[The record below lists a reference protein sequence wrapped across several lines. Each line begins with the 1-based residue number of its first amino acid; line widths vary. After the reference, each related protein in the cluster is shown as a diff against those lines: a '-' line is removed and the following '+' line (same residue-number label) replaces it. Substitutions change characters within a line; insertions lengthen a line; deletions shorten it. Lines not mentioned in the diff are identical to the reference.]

1 MFSCIINEG
10 GWSGVWEDVC
20 NVETKYNT
28 ILNVQQSMSNRETS
42 EQYEDDGRENE
53 KRLACVLDE
62 NGVPISKKNY

>member
-1 MFSCIINEG
+1 
-10 GWSGVWEDVC
+10 
-20 NVETKYNT
+20 
-28 ILNVQQSMSNRETS
+28 MSNRETS